1 MVRFLI
7 DLIHK
12 FIPKTHPKSTQKS
25 LNSCLKIFKM
35 TKFGVDAA
43 SFYAPS
49 LYLEIKDLAEKR
61 GIEPAKLEKGL
72 GLHKMALPDV
82 HEDAATFA
90 AEALLK
96 LIQDYNLNPKEI
108 SRVYLGTESALD
120 AAKPTSTYAVQMVE
134 EFLTEEF
141 GERSFKN
148 CDIVDMTFA
157 CVGAVDAL
165 HNCLDFV
172 RANPTKK
179 AVVIASDY
187 AKYELASSG
196 EYTQGGGAVALLVSA
211 NPKLI
216 DIDNNWGVAT
226 ESVFDFFK
234 PRRHFSKDDFPTAPE
249 NFPDKIE
256 VFTDEPVFD
265 GQYSNICYQDRIR
278 EAYEHY
284 KDQTFTVR
292 PYEDWRYMIFHL
304 PYAFHGKRVFTE
316 IYSLEN
322 HLDYSDAEKQK
333 AIAKSEDYINFI
345 NEKIEKSQRAS
356 SEIGNMYTASI
367 FMALLSALQ
376 TSFNENEDLTEKEI
390 GFLAY
395 GSGSKSK
402 VFVGKVSP
410 EWKSVVKKW
419 NLFEKLKNRLPIDFE
434 TYEKLHRKQLDSS
447 VNQNYK
453 GFGLTRIEK
462 ESQVLKGA
470 RYYSYQK

>member
-1 MVRFLI
+1 
-7 DLIHK
+7 
-12 FIPKTHPKSTQKS
+12 
-25 LNSCLKIFKM
+25 M

-43 SFYAPS
+43 SFYVPS
-49 LYLEIKDLAEKR
+49 LYLEIKDLAEYR

-82 HEDAATFA
+82 HEDSATFA

-120 AAKPTSTYAVQMVE
+120 AAKPTATYAVQMVE
-134 EFLTEEF
+134 EYLTEDF

-148 CDIVDMTFA
+148 CDVVDMTFA

-165 HNCLDFV
+165 HNSLDFV
-172 RANPTKK
+172 RANPLKK
-179 AVVIASDY
+179 AIVIASDY

-211 NPKLI
+211 NPRLLE
-216 DIDNNWGVAT
+216 IDNNWGVAT

-265 GQYSNICYQDRIR
+265 GQYSNQCYQDRIR

-292 PYEDWRYMIFHL
+292 PYENWRYLIFHL

-322 HLDYSDAEKQK
+322 KLDFSDPEKQK
-333 AIAKSEDYINFI
+333 AIAKSEDYISFI
-345 NEKIEKSQRAS
+345 NDKIERSQRAS

-376 TSFNENEDLTEKEI
+376 TSFNENEDLTEQEI

-395 GSGSKSK
+395 GSGSKAK
-402 VFVGKVSP
+402 VFVGKMAP
-410 EWKSVVKKW
+410 EWKSVVTKW
-419 NLFEKLKNRLPIDFE
+419 NLFEELNKRNQINFE
-434 TYEKLHRKQLDSS
+434 TYEKLHRKQLELS
-447 VNQNYK
+447 VNENYK
-453 GFGLTRIEK
+453 GFGLIRIEK
-462 ESQVLKGA
+462 ESPVLKGA